1 MIPTRAVLQE
11 QNVFSVDVFHWDA
24 TVTPTRRIQTVSVPL
39 EMFARIAHV
48 NPPSLQ
54 AVTVIQRLMI
64 PTPVAVLV
72 MSVSSA
78 SVFHL
83 DVNVIQKLTILTV
96 SVLLDKSARIV
107 NVGNL
112 FLQAA
117 SVIQSLI
124 IQTNC
129 VQMISGELNE
139 LYVVNLICKMTV
151 FLICTECTAN
161 WCSKSLNLERKSLSC
176 LSFSKLNNR
185 QIFVFI

>member
-1 MIPTRAVLQE
+1 MFSLKVTPLLMIPTRAVLQE

-24 TVTPTRRIQTVSVPL
+24 TVTPTRRIQTVSVPP
-39 EMFARIAHV
+39 EMFVRIAHV

-54 AVTVIQRLMI
+54 AVTVIQRQMI

-78 SVFHL
+78 SVSHS

-117 SVIQSLI
+117 SVIQSLR
-124 IQTNC
+124 IQMNC
-129 VQMISGELNE
+129 VQMISGE
-139 LYVVNLICKMTV
+139 
-151 FLICTECTAN
+151 
-161 WCSKSLNLERKSLSC
+161 
-176 LSFSKLNNR
+176 
-185 QIFVFI
+185 